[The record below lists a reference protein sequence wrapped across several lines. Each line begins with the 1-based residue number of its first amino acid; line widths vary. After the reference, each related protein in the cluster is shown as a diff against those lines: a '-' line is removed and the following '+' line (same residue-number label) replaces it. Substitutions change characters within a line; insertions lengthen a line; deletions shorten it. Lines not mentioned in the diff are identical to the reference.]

1 MCATNPTVCGAFSQM
16 LKVFPNQKE
25 LASRLKTEIQHIA
38 QDSITKRGI
47 FKLVLSGGS
56 LPNLLFS
63 SFNDHARIGNTGND
77 SDDAKD
83 SSAMLPEVDKWH
95 IYFADERL
103 VELSSPDSNFNQSK
117 PLLNLLGVSSSNIH
131 TINEEMINEPSKCAQ
146 DYSAK
151 IGSNP
156 QFDLILLGMGP
167 DGHTCSLF
175 PNHPLLD
182 STSNVAFLTDSP
194 KPPSARITL
203 TFPVLNNSLNVIIVA
218 CGEQKSNVIKDIF
231 ELNLDYPAARVKNL
245 GNLWWFVDQDA
256 AQLLSK

>member
-1 MCATNPTVCGAFSQM
+1 M
-16 LKVFPNQKE
+16 LTVFPNQKE

-38 QDSITKRGI
+38 QDSIMKRGI

-56 LPNLLFS
+56 LPSLLFN
-63 SFNDHARIGNTGND
+63 SFNDHEGCGLDFVSGLTNGTIGND
-77 SDDAKD
+77 SDAKD
-83 SSAMLPEVDKWH
+83 SNTKVPEVRKWH

-103 VELSSPDSNFNQSK
+103 VELSSPDSNFNQCKS
-117 PLLNLLGVSSSNIH
+117 LLNLLGVPSRNIH
-131 TINEEMINEPSKCAQ
+131 TINEEHINEPPKCAQ

-182 STSNVAFLTDSP
+182 STSIVDYLTDSP

-218 CGEQKSNVIKDIF
+218 CGEQKSKVIKDIF
-231 ELNLDYPAARVKNL
+231 ELKLDYPAARVKNL
-245 GNLWWFVDQDA
+245 GNLLWFVDQDA
-256 AQLLSK
+256 AQLLGK